1 MLSSI
6 VNYSR
11 LKCHHQCHLTSFFTP
26 NLLLIVLSFGS
37 HMDSHFDSHLTWTRD
52 FASSAP

>member
-37 HMDSHFDSHLTWTRD
+37 HMDSHLDSHLTWTRD